1 MSFGNLKNKLI
12 EKTENIFKSLPITA
26 KVTLWYT
33 SFIAIIMVLLL
44 FLSFRATAMIV
55 RTSDENHLIKKVTEK
70 VFDPKSFESIE
81 DGILYSVIESGQVI
95 AGSYPKAFDGSTP
108 ISSGAVTSLNI
119 NGEEYL
125 YYDVQIQSRP
135 LSRWIRGV
143 LPISRSRANMRS
155 INWALILIS
164 PLMLAVIS
172 IGGYRIIKR
181 AFQPVQKLS
190 DTAHKIEVSKDF
202 SQRLYVSDT
211 KDEIHHMSL
220 VLNDMLGSL
229 EQSYNKE
236 KQFSNDV
243 SHELRTPVSVI
254 LSESE
259 YGIRYL
265 ESVEEAKESFEVIHR
280 QSLGMSKMIKAILE
294 LSRIDNISHLQ
305 KERIDLSELMK
316 HFLEEQQASC
326 EEKDI
331 LLSSSIE
338 ENLTI
343 EANLLLFERVLDNLL
358 SNALKFTKDKI
369 DVIVAKTEEGI
380 SISIK
385 DNGIGLT
392 EQESQLIFS
401 RFYQVESSRSKK
413 QNPGVGL
420 GLSLVDKILQL
431 HGWSIDV
438 KSYPGKGSSFTL
450 LIPEIKTI
458 TEV

>member
-1 MSFGNLKNKLI
+1 MSFGNLKNKCVQKI
-12 EKTENIFKSLPITA
+12 EKISKSLPITA

-33 SFIAIIMVLLL
+33 SFIAIILLVLL
-44 FLSFRATAMIV
+44 FFSIRATAVMV
-55 RTSDENHLIKKVTEK
+55 RNSDENHLIKKVTEK

-81 DGILYSVIESGQVI
+81 DGILYSVIENGEVI
-95 AGSYPKAFDGSTP
+95 AGSYPKLFDGSIP
-108 ISSGAVTSLNI
+108 ISSGAVTNLKI
-119 NGEEYL
+119 KGEEYL
-125 YYDVQIQSRP
+125 YYDVLVQNRP
-135 LSRWIRGV
+135 VNRWIRGV
-143 LPISRSRANMRS
+143 LPISRSRANMKS
-155 INWALILIS
+155 INWALILLS

-172 IGGYRIIKR
+172 FGGYRIIKR
-181 AFQPVQKLS
+181 AFQPVKKLS
-190 DTAHKIEVSKDF
+190 ETAQKIEESKDF
-202 SQRLYVSDT
+202 SKRLYVSDT
-211 KDEIHHMSL
+211 KDEIHQMSL

-265 ESVEEAKESFEVIHR
+265 EDVHEAKESFEVIHR
-280 QSLGMSKMIKAILE
+280 QSLRMSSMIKAILE
-294 LSRIDNISHLQ
+294 LSRIDNMSHLQ
-305 KERIDLSELMK
+305 KESIDLSQFMN
-316 HFLEEQQASC
+316 HFLEEQQARC

-338 ENLTI
+338 DNLTI
-343 EANLLLFERVLDNLL
+343 EANLLLFERVLDNLF
-358 SNALKFTKDKI
+358 SNALKFTEDRI
-369 DVIVAKTEEGI
+369 EVITAKTDQGI

-392 EQESQLIFS
+392 EQESQQIFR

-431 HGWSIDV
+431 HGWAIDV
-438 KSYPGKGSSFTL
+438 ESQPGKVSRFTL
-450 LIPEIKTI
+450 LIPDKNSNP
-458 TEV
+458 EV

>member
-12 EKTENIFKSLPITA
+12 EKTENIFKNLPITA

-81 DGILYSVIESGQVI
+81 DGILYSVIESGQII

-143 LPISRSRANMRS
+143 LPVSRSRANMRS
-155 INWALILIS
+155 ISWALILIS

-190 DTAHKIEVSKDF
+190 DTAHNIEVSKDF

-343 EANLLLFERVLDNLL
+343 EANLLLFERVLDNLF

-369 DVIVAKTEEGI
+369 DVIAVKTEEGI

-392 EQESQLIFS
+392 EQESQQIFR

-420 GLSLVDKILQL
+420 GLSLVDKILHL

-438 KSYPGKGSSFTL
+438 KSHPGKCSSFTL
-450 LIPEIKTI
+450 LIPDKNIN
-458 TEV
+458 TED